1 MNIFFNRLAL
11 NEGDFSYS
19 GHILDAMTSCV
30 FVDRAIENRRVR
42 QEFALPGRA
51 RKKGRTHCEFD
62 LISNDSNNG
71 MN

>member
-30 FVDRAIENRRVR
+30 FVDRAIENPESVR
-42 QEFALPGRA
+42 SLPYQDA
-51 RKKGRTHCEFD
+51 RERKAEPIVSSTSLAMIPTME
-62 LISNDSNNG
+62 
-71 MN
+71 